1 MEAMVYAKS
10 CVRCGLCAALCP
22 AVFSLPPDGPAAA
35 SSGPLNTQCQPAVQQ
50 AAQDCPTGAIEL
62 RP

>member
-1 MEAMVYAKS
+1 MEVMVHAKS

-22 AVFSLPPDGPAAA
+22 AVFSLPPEGPAAA
-35 SSGPLNTQCQPAVQQ
+35 VSGPLSTQYQPAAQQ
-50 AAQDCPTGAIEL
+50 AAQNCPTAAIHL